1 MRTYRGREGAVRWI
15 VTALLFGAASGAVL
29 SAHAAGLRIA
39 DLTVTNS
46 EESLGIDAVL
56 IGPMPSQML
65 EALET
70 GIPATVRFTVELW
83 QYNRLWVDRLVATKV
98 IERSVSYDV
107 LTKEYRVQTVK
118 GEERPPHITKTL
130 NEAQRALSALRD
142 PKFVSLATLRP
153 DDLYYVR
160 VRGEVQSAQDS
171 SIARFLPFVSSGRDE
186 SSWERSP
193 LLTIRRGH

>member
-1 MRTYRGREGAVRWI
+1 VRAYGRRGAIRWI
-15 VTALLFGAASGAVL
+15 VAAVLFGAAGGAVM

-46 EESLGIDAVL
+46 EESLGVHAVL

-70 GIPATVRFTVELW
+70 GIPATVRFTIELW
-83 QYNRLWVDRLVATKV
+83 QYNRFWVDRLAATKIV
-98 IERSVSYDV
+98 ERTVSYDV

-118 GEERPPHITKTL
+118 GEEHPPHITKTF
-130 NEAQRALSALRD
+130 NEAQRALTTFRD
-142 PKFVSLATLRP
+142 PKFVSFTALRP

-171 SIARFLPFVSSGRDE
+171 SIARFLPFISSGRDE

>member
-1 MRTYRGREGAVRWI
+1 VRAYGRRGAIRWI
-15 VTALLFGAASGAVL
+15 VAAVLFGAAGGAVM

-46 EESLGIDAVL
+46 EESLGVHAVL

-70 GIPATVRFTVELW
+70 GIPATVRFMIELW
-83 QYNRLWVDRLVATKV
+83 QYNRFWVDRLAATKIV
-98 IERSVSYDV
+98 ERTVSYDV

-118 GEERPPHITKTL
+118 GEEHPPHITKTF
-130 NEAQRALSALRD
+130 NEAQRALTTFRD
-142 PKFVSLATLRP
+142 PKFVSFTALRP

-171 SIARFLPFVSSGRDE
+171 SIARFLPFISSGRDE

>member
-1 MRTYRGREGAVRWI
+1 MRAYGRRGAIRWI
-15 VTALLFGAASGAVL
+15 VAAVLFGGAGGAVM

-46 EESLGIDAVL
+46 EESLGVHAVL

-70 GIPATVRFTVELW
+70 GIPATVRFMIELW
-83 QYNRLWVDRLVATKV
+83 QYNRFWVDRLAATKIV
-98 IERSVSYDV
+98 ERTVSYDV

-118 GEERPPHITKTL
+118 GEEHPPHITKTF
-130 NEAQRALSALRD
+130 NEAQRALTTFRD
-142 PKFVSLATLRP
+142 PKFVSFTALRP

-171 SIARFLPFVSSGRDE
+171 SIARFLPFISSGRDE